1 MLELARKCAA
11 WYAGENSRHESLID
25 PETGGCR
32 DGITSTGLNQNQ
44 GAECIVGYVIAGLA
58 LMKYATAEM
67 AKLVEMDRPW
77 GYYTVMGSGPGFQ
90 VKKIVVN
97 PGQVLSLQL
106 HYHRSEHWIVI
117 GGTAKVTI
125 GEIESIVHEAES
137 VFIPQTM
144 KHRIENPGRLPL
156 EIIEVQ
162 NGNYLGEDDIV
173 RYEDKYGRA

>member
-1 MLELARKCAA
+1 MRERTR
-11 WYAGENSRHESLID
+11 GRENLID

-32 DGITSTGLNQNQ
+32 DGITSNGLNQNPR
-44 GAECIVGYVIAGLA
+44 GRKAIVGYAIAGLA
-58 LMKYATAEM
+58 LMKYTSAGME
-67 AKLVEMDRPW
+67 KLVEVDRPW

-90 VKKIVVN
+90 IKKIVVN
-97 PGQVLSLQL
+97 PGQALSLQM

-117 GGTAKVTI
+117 NGTAKVTI
-125 GEIESIVHEAES
+125 GEIESIIHENEG

-162 NGNYLGEDDIV
+162 NGTYLGEDDIV
-173 RYEDKYGRA
+173 RFEDKYDRA